1 MEVPGGF
8 GPRCAPAQPRA
19 SEQTPSVTT
28 ARRGPV
34 AKRPR
39 SVANHAV
46 RSVWLLASLI
56 TLSGVTASCSRD
68 KRSGDGGA
76 GLGTTPPSLPAAH
89 RSNEDEPAKAPP
101 EATKPAEGAP
111 EPSAHPEVVAAAPD
125 SSSWSLGELS
135 DIGPAGPASAWT
147 RGVVMVS
154 KANELVVLPV
164 DGAGR
169 FRELDAD
176 TASFAKY
183 GRGPALTDRFAYWI
197 DQRGRLLRAPLEDP
211 KKVDV
216 LHASARVGTRVAAVR
231 SGERELVA
239 FVAEQDDAP
248 VSMLWAS
255 SGELLR
261 LSPDEATATSVALVA
276 LDRALLAF
284 TLAGRTGM
292 SPVHARVVRV
302 AARRV
307 SLAEDRV
314 IWVGPGSHPLTE
326 LEVTASGNPSGNERA
341 FAFLAAA
348 SSITEFGLAHF
359 PVTPDLPPLD
369 EVRWSRYPNGI
380 DPAPVAAARL
390 CGKAY
395 VFHARPST
403 AQPRSPQELRV
414 APIEGD
420 TLGASEVVARARAFN
435 DISVAQRPG
444 GAILVWTGDRRT
456 WAMTLGCPP
465 TRLRGEPLRGAPP
478 TEK

>member
-1 MEVPGGF
+1 M
-8 GPRCAPAQPRA
+8 
-19 SEQTPSVTT
+19 
-28 ARRGPV
+28 
-34 AKRPR
+34 
-39 SVANHAV
+39 

-56 TLSGVTASCSRD
+56 TLLGVTASCSRD
-68 KRSGDGGA
+68 KRSGNGGA
-76 GLGTTPPSLPAAH
+76 GLGTTPPSLPAAQ
-89 RSNEDEPAKAPP
+89 RANEEAPAGGPS
-101 EATKPAEGAP
+101 EATKPVEEVP
-111 EPSAHPEVVAAAPD
+111 EPSAPPEVVAAAPD

-164 DGAGR
+164 NGAGH
-169 FRELDAD
+169 FRELDAE
-176 TASFAKY
+176 ASSFAKY

-197 DQRGRLLRAPLEDP
+197 DQRGRLLRAPLKTPE
-211 KKVDV
+211 KVDV
-216 LHASARVGTRVAAVR
+216 IHASARVGTRVAAVQ

-248 VSMLWAS
+248 VSLLWAS

-276 LDRALLAF
+276 LDRTLLAF

-292 SPVHARVVRV
+292 SPVHARLVRV

-326 LEVTASGNPSGNERA
+326 LEVTASGKDRA

-348 SSITEFGLAHF
+348 RSITEFGLAHF
-359 PVTPDLPPLD
+359 PVTPDLSPLD
-369 EVRWSRYPNGI
+369 EVRWSLYPNGI
-380 DPAPVAAARL
+380 DPAPVAAARV

-395 VFHARPST
+395 VFHAQPST
-403 AQPRSPQELRV
+403 AKPRSPQELRV
-414 APIEGD
+414 APLAGD
-420 TLGASEVVARARAFN
+420 VLGAAEVVARARAFN
-435 DISVAQRPG
+435 DISVAHRPG
-444 GAILVWTGDRRT
+444 GAILVWTADRRT
-456 WAMTLGCPP
+456 WAMTLSCPP
-465 TRLRGEPLRGAPP
+465 ADRAPSRGSR
-478 TEK
+478 